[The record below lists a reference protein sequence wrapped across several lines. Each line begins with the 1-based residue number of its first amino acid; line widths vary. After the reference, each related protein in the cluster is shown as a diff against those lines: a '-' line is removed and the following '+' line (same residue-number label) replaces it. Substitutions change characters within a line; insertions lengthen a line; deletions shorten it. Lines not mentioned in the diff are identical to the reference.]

1 MPKTPNK
8 RKIGLF
14 ILIGFISFFA
24 IIISSIWDDFF
35 PDNDNLIVMYFDES
49 IKGLNVGSP
58 VVFKGVEVGK
68 VSRIELRINQQ
79 TDSFKIPVYVRLKQT
94 QELIDLKKRFVYRKQ
109 VLDSFIEKGLRAR
122 LASQNLLTGQLMIE
136 LEIEPNSPAI
146 FNNKTN
152 NDILEIPTVLSSSEK
167 LVQGI
172 QSLPIKQTIEQLNS
186 ILNKLNKSLPIILP
200 KLEKIIN
207 QLSNMVTE
215 ITPQTTDTL
224 INFNQTL
231 TDVSSAAKALRN
243 FADYLERHPEAL
255 LKGKGAY

>member
-1 MPKTPNK
+1 MTKTPNK

-14 ILIGFISFFA
+14 ILIGFVSFFT
-24 IIISSIWDDFF
+24 IIISSLWDDFF

-68 VSRIELRINQQ
+68 VSRIELLINQQ
-79 TDSFKIPVYVRLKQT
+79 SDKFNIPVYVRLKKT
-94 QELIDLKKRFVYRKQ
+94 QELIDLKKRFFYRKK
-109 VLDSFIEKGLRAR
+109 VLDSFIKKGLRAR

-136 LEIEPNSPAI
+136 LEIEANSPAV
-146 FNNKTN
+146 FYNTTN
-152 NDILEIPTVLSSSEK
+152 EDILEIPTVLSSSEK
-167 LVQGI
+167 LAQGI
-172 QSLPIKQTIEQLNS
+172 QNLPVKETIERLNNILVKLDNSLPV
-186 ILNKLNKSLPIILP
+186 ILP
-200 KLEKIIN
+200 NLEKIIT
-207 QLSNMVTE
+207 QLSDS
-215 ITPQTTDTL
+215 ITKVAPQTTDTL

-231 TDVSSAAKALRN
+231 FDISSAAKALRN